1 MMRGPHHYW
10 PLLLW
15 LAGLQGQQEQL
26 QDTAAS
32 QDPRD
37 AFLQTINEDPAAARD
52 EFLQAVDDTIQPA
65 LDAVPDIR

>member
-1 MMRGPHHYW
+1 MMGGPHHYW
-10 PLLLW
+10 PLLLC
-15 LAGLQGQQEQL
+15 LAGLQGQQEPL
-26 QDTAAS
+26 LDTAS